1 VSSPREYLVRL
12 ADTAGALAVRI
23 RDIEMEVQR
32 QAEQICAKMD
42 RHKSADEIR
51 SGVSGLST
59 SCGALALS
67 LSTLRTAIDDYVSER
82 FQAASP
88 STVGARS
95 SPVGPVQ
102 QESKRLFGLG
112 TEVTGGRSFMKAT
125 DPTRRYFAFLQ
136 GFPGTRKYALHGN
149 STLFDVCGN
158 SVDAKKFADVVRQ
171 DPDWGNRPITLFSC
185 ETGKS
190 PAEGVLPPAQELA
203 TELGVEVYAP
213 SEMCWSDLDGNVTIS
228 SGIQIYDKHTNEFRL
243 EEKVPADGEWLLFK
257 PAEKKS

>member
-1 VSSPREYLVRL
+1 
-12 ADTAGALAVRI
+12 
-23 RDIEMEVQR
+23 MEVQR

-42 RHKSADEIR
+42 RHKSADQIR

-102 QESKRLFGLG
+102 QESKRLFNLG
-112 TEVTGGRSFMKAT
+112 TEVTGGRGFFEAA
-125 DPTRRYFAFLQ
+125 DDTRLYFAVLQ
-136 GFPGTRKYALHGN
+136 GFPGTRKYALHGDP
-149 STLFDVCGN
+149 TRVDVCGN
-158 SVDAKKFADVVRQ
+158 YVDAKKFADVVRQ

-185 ETGKS
+185 DTGKD
-190 PAEGVLPPAQELA
+190 PAQGGQPFAQQLA
-203 TELGVEVYAP
+203 NELGVEVYAP
-213 SEMCWSDLDGNVTIS
+213 SEMCWSDKHGNVTIS
-228 SGIQIYDKHTNEFRL
+228 SGIQIYDKHINKYTL
-243 EEKVPADGEWLLFK
+243 KEKVPADGNWVLFK
-257 PAEKKS
+257 PAGKKS